1 MLKNHDLSTEERQ
14 VHEYW
19 MNRAIELAEQAAAI
33 GEVPIG
39 AIVVKDN
46 QIIGQAYNLR
56 EKTMRATAHAELMAI
71 EDANQRSNAWRL
83 EGASLYVTLEPCP
96 MCAGAIINAR
106 LKEVIYGASDPKAGC
121 AGSLCNLLEDTRFNH
136 QPQVISGIHTEKTGQ
151 LLSDFFQNLRQTK
164 KSYKQSV
171 DK

>member
-1 MLKNHDLSTEERQ
+1 MLNNHDLSTEERQ